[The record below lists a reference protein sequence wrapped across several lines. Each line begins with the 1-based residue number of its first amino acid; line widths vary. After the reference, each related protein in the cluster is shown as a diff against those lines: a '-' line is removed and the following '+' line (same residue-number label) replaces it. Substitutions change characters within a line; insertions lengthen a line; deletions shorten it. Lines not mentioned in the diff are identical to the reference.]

1 MKTIAF
7 VNQKGGVSK
16 TTCCL
21 NVGAALARAGKKVLL
36 VDMDPQGSLTLS
48 AGIRLAANDKTVY
61 EVLKGKADITS
72 IVREHGSNEASYDVA
87 PVDFR
92 MSDAN
97 TQLMNTIGKEML
109 LKKALEGVK
118 KKYDYVLIDS
128 SPSLGLLTIMTLAAA
143 DRYII
148 PVTAQ
153 YMPLPGINQLEVTAT
168 LVKNNLNKK
177 LKLTGIIVT
186 MYDSR
191 RTLDKEAVRTIQERY
206 PKNTFRTYIK
216 NNSKIAEAPAFGQD
230 IFEYASKFKLN
241 TQLLD
246 DNRLVSSLSGGE
258 KVKIQLIKIMVSMK
272 K

>member
-48 AGIRLAANDKTVY
+48 AGIRLAPTDKTVY
-61 EVLKGKADITS
+61 EVLKGKAELAS
-72 IVREHGSNEASYDVA
+72 VVRICGSEAPYDVA

-92 MSDAN
+92 MSDAD
-97 TQLMNTIGKEML
+97 TQMINTIGKELL
-109 LKKALEGVK
+109 LKKALESVK
-118 KKYDYVLIDS
+118 KKYDYALIDS

-153 YMPLPGINQLEVTAT
+153 YMPLPGINQLEVTAG
-168 LVKNNLNKK
+168 LVKNSLNKK
-177 LKLTGIIVT
+177 LKLTGIIIT

-191 RTLDKEAVRTIQERY
+191 RLLDREAVRTIQDKY

-216 NNSKIAEAPAFGQD
+216 NNSKIAEAPAFGKD
-230 IFEYASKFKLN
+230 IFEYAPKSTGAEAFKDIADEL
-241 TQLLD
+241 QE
-246 DNRLVSSLSGGE
+246 REG
-258 KVKIQLIKIMVSMK
+258 
-272 K
+272 